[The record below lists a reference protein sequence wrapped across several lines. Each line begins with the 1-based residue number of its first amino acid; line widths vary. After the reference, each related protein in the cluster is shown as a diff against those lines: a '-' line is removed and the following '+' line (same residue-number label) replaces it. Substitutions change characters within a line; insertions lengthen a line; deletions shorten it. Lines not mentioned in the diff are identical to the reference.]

1 MPRLF
6 WKAWSWFL
14 CGSRATRLEEGR
26 PPFLAVHL
34 HDNELFVPRSSLLP
48 RLIT

>member
-1 MPRLF
+1 MPKLF

-14 CGSRATRLEEGR
+14 CGSRARRLEEG
-26 PPFLAVHL
+26 PPPLVIHL
-34 HDNELFVPRSSLLP
+34 HDNELFVPGSSLLP